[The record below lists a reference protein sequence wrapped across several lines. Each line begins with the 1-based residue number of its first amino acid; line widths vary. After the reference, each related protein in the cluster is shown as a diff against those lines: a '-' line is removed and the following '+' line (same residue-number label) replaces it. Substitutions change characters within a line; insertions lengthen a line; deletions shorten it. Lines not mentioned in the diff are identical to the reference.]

1 MHRISILLL
10 AMVGCAADPV
20 SEPAARRS
28 APPAHYGVV
37 EVPAGLGGTN
47 SRANSIAGPAIAG
60 FSSLAGNTTR
70 HAAVWRDGLLAD
82 LGTLGGPNSNVAWPG
97 QSPRG
102 ALVAGIAETA
112 DDQPNGEDW
121 SCSAFFP
128 STTHKV
134 CRGFAWTGGALAAMP
149 TLGGDNSFATG
160 ANERGQ
166 VVGWAETAVRDPS
179 CTAPQVLG
187 FLAVVWEAAS
197 GRVRSLAP
205 LPGESATAAT
215 AINRRGQVVGIS
227 GACDVAVG
235 RFSAAHAVLWDEA
248 GAPHDLGSLGGKSWN
263 TPMAIN
269 ERGDAAGFSN
279 LPGDDD
285 GTFAPHATLWTRERG
300 AVDLGLL
307 PGDDFSEALGLD
319 DARTVVG
326 LSCKGSACRA
336 VIWHDGPPAI
346 VLQTLVGPGIP
357 DTLTGAAA
365 IDEAG
370 RITGRAKLA
379 TGATL
384 PFIATPVD

>member
-1 MHRISILLL
+1 M
-10 AMVGCAADPV
+10 
-20 SEPAARRS
+20 
-28 APPAHYGVV
+28 
-37 EVPAGLGGTN
+37 PAGLGGTN
-47 SRANSIAGPAIAG
+47 SRPNSIAGDAIAG

-70 HAAVWRDGLLAD
+70 HAAVWRAGLLVD

-97 QSPRG
+97 ESPRG
-102 ALVAGIAETA
+102 ELVAGIAETA

-121 SCSAFFP
+121 SCSGFFP
-128 STTHKV
+128 SVTHKV

-160 ANERGQ
+160 ANDRGQ
-166 VVGWAETAVRDPS
+166 VVGWAETVVHDPS
-179 CTAPQVLG
+179 CAAPQLLG
-187 FLAVVWEAAS
+187 FLAVVWEPAS
-197 GRVRSLAP
+197 GSVRALAP

-235 RFSAAHAVLWDEA
+235 RFSAAHAVVWDEA
-248 GAPHDLGSLGGKSWN
+248 GAPHDLGSLGGRSWN

-269 ERGDAAGFSN
+269 EHGDAAGFSN

-300 AVDLGLL
+300 VVDLGLL
-307 PGDDFSEALGLD
+307 PGDDFSEALDLD
-319 DARTVVG
+319 ELRTVVG
-326 LSCKGSACRA
+326 LSCGAAGCRA

-346 VLQTLVGPGIP
+346 PLVTLVGPGFP

-365 IDEAG
+365 IDDAG
-370 RITGRAKLA
+370 RITGRVKVAA
-379 TGATL
+379 SGATV
-384 PFIATPVD
+384 PFVATPVE